1 MLTAC
6 AYGLTILL
14 AAGII
19 FIGFRF
25 LLMRHAAA
33 VSFGLPFKG
42 PTAEAYLATK
52 GLRDLTYGIL
62 GIVLLAVASTQTVG
76 WFLIVTATVPIG
88 DSLIVLRYG
97 GKPAVALG
105 IHLATAVAMLIA
117 AALLFAL

>member
-33 VSFGLPFKG
+33 ASFGLPFKG
-42 PTAEAYLATK
+42 PTAATK

-62 GIVLLAVASTQTVG
+62 GIVLLAVASPSA
-76 WFLIVTATVPIG
+76 IP
-88 DSLIVLRYG
+88 
-97 GKPAVALG
+97 
-105 IHLATAVAMLIA
+105 
-117 AALLFAL
+117 